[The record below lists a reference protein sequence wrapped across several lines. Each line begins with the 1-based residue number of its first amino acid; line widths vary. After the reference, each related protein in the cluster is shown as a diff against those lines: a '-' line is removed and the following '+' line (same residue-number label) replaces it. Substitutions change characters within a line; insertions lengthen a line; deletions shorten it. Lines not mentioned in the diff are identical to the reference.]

1 METIIIGAIFG
12 LLLGI
17 CVFGVFDME
26 KQIRKLK

>member
-1 METIIIGAIFG
+1 METIIIGAVFC